1 MTLCVIGGS
10 LVAVL
15 MILCVVCRSIDEFL
29 LLVGSPI
36 ALLIYCVFYE
46 ELLTCYCSIKPYCYA
61 NLCVSETLLIFYCSK
76 PDCCNCVY
84 LTVCCIETPLMCCTV
99 LQ

>member
-10 LVAVL
+10 LDAVL
-15 MILCVVCRSIDEFL
+15 MILCVVCRSIDKFL
-29 LLVGSPI
+29 LLVGSPT

-46 ELLTCYCSIKPYCYA
+46 ELLTCYCSIKPCCYA
-61 NLCVSETLLIFYCSK
+61 YLCVSETLLMFYCSK
-76 PDCCNCVY
+76 PDCCNCVD
-84 LTVCCIETPLMCCTV
+84 LTVCCTV